1 MRRRSFLH
9 SIVAALGIGT
19 TSNHVYAAESGL
31 DCGIWYDAEITAVT
45 DGDTVDVLVYENDT
59 QYNVRVLGNDTPEK
73 TGNTYY
79 EKVEEWEF
87 IDDETHL
94 EEWGNKAMKFAE
106 SELPV
111 GTQCQVKLDCESE
124 ELDQYGRLLAK
135 IRYDRSGDGIYGTV
149 YNKFAIEE
157 GYARVYAA
165 SMTNTDEYLGAQ
177 RVARKNGRGLWVG
190 EQDSLS
196 EWRNRDVSMSFHPH
210 TSSIVTTDG
219 KVPPARVPV
228 WAEPEAIQEN
238 TSSSTVAYDDG
249 NLPLV
254 GVDRSTNV
262 AYFGGVTVNEAW
274 EDNTTDLD
282 HFTFVTNLIDELHG
296 DAIPSGPVLVDGGH
310 KTFNQDNAVSAEDMA
325 FYQRYLEGIDIE
337 LHSINDYSNDR
348 GYALSEARALV
359 ASSCPDEWT
368 QSEIDAVQQFLDNGG
383 VVLLM
388 GSGSE
393 TAGERAN
400 LDDLAAGIGTDLRLN
415 IDDVRD
421 DTNNANDDRRLL
433 VTENLNR
440 EDFDLWTA
448 YDGESSTTSGILDA
462 SPDDANASST
472 HTWTLEDASNDF
484 DREVDFIDVDYPP
497 GTSLDGLTNEDV
509 TVFLDRDGDGMTDE
523 IPINSDEYSGSSA
536 TFDLDGR
543 YNTSVEGELT
553 VRIDRVENPDA
564 GDYVATETLNGDD
577 TYPVKADLSIT
588 GITVTTDSAEDV
600 TDSSA
605 TLTGTLTD
613 MGGADEADVSFEW
626 GASSELSNTTTAQ
639 TLSSTGSFSASIG
652 GLAADT
658 TYEFRAIADGSNG
671 TSGTG
676 GIESFTTSPNARSD
690 VLDVDP
696 NNAGSESSHTW
707 TLSDPSND
715 FDDEVDAIDV
725 DYPLDTSL
733 DGLTNDDVTVYLDRD
748 GDGSTDEIPVNF
760 DEYGGAS
767 TTFDLDGRYN
777 TSVEGEIR
785 VLIDGVTN
793 PTAGEYVATETLNG
807 DDTLA
812 IDAEFI
818 VE

>member
-19 TSNHVYAAESGL
+19 TSNHVYAAESEL
-31 DCGIWYDAEITAVT
+31 DCGVWYDAEITAVT

-59 QYNVRVLGNDTPEK
+59 EYNVRVLGHDTPEK
-73 TGNTYY
+73 SGNTYY

-94 EEWGNKAMKFAE
+94 EEWGNNATEFAE

-111 GTQCQVKLDCESE
+111 GMQCQIKLDCESE

-135 IRYDRSGDGIYGTV
+135 IRYDRSGDGAYGTV

-157 GYARVYAA
+157 GYARVYAG
-165 SMTNTDEYLGAQ
+165 SMTNTDEYLDAQ
-177 RVARKNGRGLWVG
+177 RVARENGRGLWAG
-190 EQDSLS
+190 EQDNLP
-196 EWRNRDVSMSFHPH
+196 EWRNRDVSTSFHPH

-219 KVPPARVPV
+219 KVSPARVPV
-228 WAEPEAIQEN
+228 WAEPEAVQEN

-262 AYFGGVTVNEAW
+262 AYFGGVTLNEAW
-274 EDNTTDLD
+274 EDYTTDLD

-296 DAIPSGPVLVDGGH
+296 DVTPSGPVLVDGGH
-310 KTFNQDNAVSAEDMA
+310 KTFNQDNAVSAEDTA

-348 GYALSEARALV
+348 GYALSDARALV

-368 QSEIDAVQQFLDNGG
+368 QSEIDAVERFADDGG

-448 YDGESSTTSGILDA
+448 YDGESSTTSGVLDA
-462 SPDDANASST
+462 SPNDANASST
-472 HTWTLEDASNDF
+472 HSWTLEDASDDF
-484 DREVDFIDVDYPP
+484 DGEVDSIDVDYPS
-497 GTSLDGLTNEDV
+497 GTSLDGVTNDEV
-509 TVFLDRDGDGMTDE
+509 TVYLDRDGDGTTDE
-523 IPINSDEYSGSSA
+523 IPVNSDDYSGTAA

-543 YNTSVEGELT
+543 YNTSIEGELT
-553 VRIDRVENPDA
+553 VHIDGVENPDS

-577 TYPVKADLSIT
+577 TYAVDAGLSIT
-588 GITVTTDSAEDV
+588 GITVTTDTAEDV

-613 MGGADEADVSFEW
+613 LGGADEADVSFEW
-626 GASSELSNTTTAQ
+626 GPSGDLANTTTAE
-639 TLSSTGSFSASIG
+639 TLSSTGSFSKSIDS
-652 GLAADT
+652 LTAET
-658 TYEFRAIADGSNG
+658 TYEFRAVADGSNG
-671 TSGTG
+671 TSATG
-676 GIESFTTSPNARSD
+676 AIESFTTNPDARSD
-690 VLDVDP
+690 VLGADP
-696 NNAGSESSHTW
+696 NSGGSESTHTW
-707 TLSDPSND
+707 MLSDPSND
-715 FDDEVDAIDV
+715 FDGEVDSIDV
-725 DYPLDTSL
+725 DYPSETSL
-733 DGLTNDDVTVYLDRD
+733 DGLTDDDVTVYLDRD
-748 GDGSTDEIPVNF
+748 GDGSTDEIPVNS
-760 DEYGGAS
+760 DEYDGNSA
-767 TTFDLDGRYN
+767 TFDLDGRYN
-777 TSVEGEIR
+777 TSVEGELQ

-793 PTAGEYVATETLNG
+793 PTAGEYVATETLEG
-807 DDTLA
+807 DDTFSV
-812 IDAEFI
+812 DAEFI